1 MCTHVSL
8 HDGVCALRAVFM
20 GLSSHQKQPYAAT
33 LRVAELRVV
42 LFALVVFF
50 FFSFLSVA

>member
-1 MCTHVSL
+1 VSL